1 MNNIKKFKR
10 IHVIVMDSVGIG
22 ETPDADKFDDIGANT
37 LLHISTAKN
46 GLNVPNLERLGL
58 SNIYKLKGVN
68 TVHPSLGYYTKMQEA
83 SCGKDTMT
91 GHWEMMGLYID
102 KPFQVFPDGFP
113 DDLIAQIEK
122 FSGRKSLVTA
132 LQAVQ
137 KSSNNTANIN

>member
-1 MNNIKKFKR
+1 M
-10 IHVIVMDSVGIG
+10 
-22 ETPDADKFDDIGANT
+22 
-37 LLHISTAKN
+37 HISTAKN

-58 SNIYKLKGVN
+58 SNIYKLKGIN

-113 DDLIAQIEK
+113 NDLIALKLKNSPVE
-122 FSGRKSLVTA
+122 KSLVTA

-137 KSSNNTANIN
+137 KSSNNTENIN

>member
-1 MNNIKKFKR
+1 MALAKLLMLINLTILVQ
-10 IHVIVMDSVGIG
+10 IH
-22 ETPDADKFDDIGANT
+22 FF
-37 LLHISTAKN
+37 HISTAKN

-102 KPFQVFPDGFP
+102 KPFQVFLMVF
-113 DDLIAQIEK
+113 LMI
-122 FSGRKSLVTA
+122 
-132 LQAVQ
+132 
-137 KSSNNTANIN
+137 